1 LKKFP
6 RNKVITRGID
16 DLWQIDLADMHNI
29 ARFNKNFRY
38 LVTCID
44 VFRKYAWVIPIKNKQ
59 AKSVLDAFKNIIR
72 NSRRKINN
80 LQSDQGT
87 EFFNTEFKEYLS
99 VVEHFNRTIKEKIYR
114 FFTFKN
120 TNNYISILDDL
131 VLSYNNSFHRSI
143 QTSPNKVNKKNE
155 KKIHRLLYGT
165 MNSKKPTFKFKKG
178 MQVRISINKSIFEK
192 GYTAKWTEEIF
203 RIKHLIPREPI
214 VYKIEDL
221 NGEELKGVF
230 YEQELQ

>member
-1 LKKFP
+1 VGHYYVNSELK
-6 RNKVITRGID
+6 
-16 DLWQIDLADMHNI
+16 A
-29 ARFNKNFRY
+29 
-38 LVTCID
+38 
-44 VFRKYAWVIPIKNKQ
+44 
-59 AKSVLDAFKNIIR
+59 
-72 NSRRKINN
+72 
-80 LQSDQGT
+80 
-87 EFFNTEFKEYLS
+87 S
-99 VVEHFNRTIKEKIYR
+99 VVERFNRTIKEKIYR

-120 TNNYISILDDL
+120 TYNYISILDDL

-178 MQVRISINKSIFEK
+178 EQVRISINKSIFEK

-221 NGEELKGVF
+221 NGEELKGFF
-230 YEQELQ
+230 YEQELQKVFKDENEAFVIDKILKTKFEKGKKKYFVSWRGYPSSFNSWISGQDFDKDYFK